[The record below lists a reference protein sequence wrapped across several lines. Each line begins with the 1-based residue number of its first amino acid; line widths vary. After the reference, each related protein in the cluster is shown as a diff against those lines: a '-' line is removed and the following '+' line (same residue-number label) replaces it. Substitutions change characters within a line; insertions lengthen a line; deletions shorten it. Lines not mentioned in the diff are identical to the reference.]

1 MKKEV
6 DQFAAQKAAF
16 KLKGQRMKL
25 RLKVELDNVQN
36 KVTEAK
42 KKQMAAEEG
51 LKKAERT
58 IARLE
63 EKMKRE
69 AVLAKQK
76 LDAVKGQL
84 AAKIKECKSAH
95 DATNIARDQA
105 KKASQQTA
113 HAQLAAKAAETAER
127 VQVIKEQNKVKR
139 LQASEAAEAKTI
151 RNDKVALAKEKAA
164 LHEALSKDKRAES
177 ALEKEKNAAKLASD
191 KAADKEKALADKVSR
206 LRGEKNAEAKK
217 AQAEEIALAGA
228 KSKAV
233 AQQAKDAIAEGQTKG
248 QLTVVL
254 GKLKGDKAT
263 ISELRKELVNS
274 RKAKSGGQGLEL
286 KAKLVEEEVKASQ
299 KEASRELT
307 RSRAKEKLLELKV
320 KEVRKRKNG
329 YKARL
334 AAKEK
339 LMQKQVDTKAT
350 ELKVCMARS
359 VGYQKQIAACIGAE
373 KALKREERS
382 MQALTKRSK

>member
-1 MKKEV
+1 MGELSKVKQEEQLAKDKDKDKIGQLGGRV
-6 DQFAAQKAAF
+6 ARLRAGKNKAS
-16 KLKGQRMKL
+16 
-25 RLKVELDNVQN
+25 
-36 KVTEAK
+36 
-42 KKQMAAEEG
+42 
-51 LKKAERT
+51 KKA
-58 IARLE
+58 
-63 EKMKRE
+63 
-69 AVLAKQK
+69 
-76 LDAVKGQL
+76 
-84 AAKIKECKSAH
+84 
-95 DATNIARDQA
+95 
-105 KKASQQTA
+105 KA
-113 HAQLAAKAAETAER
+113 
-127 VQVIKEQNKVKR
+127 EQ
-139 LQASEAAEAKTI
+139 
-151 RNDKVALAKEKAA
+151 
-164 LHEALSKDKRAES
+164 
-177 ALEKEKNAAKLASD
+177 
-191 KAADKEKALADKVSR
+191 
-206 LRGEKNAEAKK
+206 
-217 AQAEEIALAGA
+217 IALAGA
-228 KSKAV
+228 KAKAV

-339 LMQKQVDTKAT
+339 LMQKQVDTMAT

-373 KALKREERS
+373 KALKREELS
-382 MQALTKRSK
+382 MQALTKLSKEKLAGALRKRRKQLAICQAKSTGLERHLQDKMVLKTKLESTERVLKEWKTTGKALQGQVHRLTLQRNQEMLKQQKVAMELSGAHKQLARAGIKVNGLS